1 MPEVGEDSR
10 PQPPSPEEY
19 SRLRKSAHSLRDH
32 SSAGSLKSSSR
43 LMPSGVN
50 AYARYTGI
58 GIQFLFVMCAPLAA
72 GYALDLWLGTGFVL
86 LLVGALL
93 GAAGSMIYVVRAV
106 TRAEAGARGAGG
118 TKTSGER
125 RP

>member
-1 MPEVGEDSR
+1 MPEVGEDSQ
-10 PQPPSPEEY
+10 PQLPSPEEY
-19 SRLRKSAHSLRDH
+19 SRLRKSAQSLRDQ

-43 LMPSGVN
+43 LMPSSVN
-50 AYARYTGI
+50 SYARYTGI

-72 GYALDLWLGTGFVL
+72 GYALDQWLGTGFVL

-106 TRAEAGARGAGG
+106 ARVESKGDKSRETGG
-118 TKTSGER
+118 LGDK